1 MGLKRGIKKGIY
13 FTIDSV
19 IAGGIILVVIIL
31 ASSFYLKEQPT
42 IHLNYLAQDLT
53 TVLSTLT
60 VEEIDNAYLDSL
72 VGTEITNTDNTVLE
86 QIVEFWAN
94 NKMDLAD
101 KSFRNVTGSF
111 VSNTTGFGLWIDN
124 ENIYSRGIPIKRS
137 LVSSKKFISGI
148 KKGQIGGL
156 TRKNPPTLLGPAI
169 VEVRVWE

>member
-13 FTIDSV
+13 FTIDSI
-19 IAGGIILVVIIL
+19 IAGGIILIVIVL

-53 TVLSTLT
+53 TILSTLT
-60 VEEIDNAYLDSL
+60 VEEIDNEYLDSL

-86 QIVEFWAN
+86 QIVEFWADDEMELA
-94 NKMDLAD
+94 NKSA
-101 KSFRNVTGSF
+101 SNVTEQWI
-111 VSNTTGFGLWIDN
+111 SNIAGFGMWIDN
-124 ENIYSRGIPIKRS
+124 ETIYKRDLPIKRS
-137 LVSSKKFISGI
+137 LVSSKKIISGI

-169 VEVRVWE
+169 AEVRVWE